1 MNPKKY
7 IQNLLANAGKTM
19 GDESV
24 LMQFIPIV
32 LVLIYMSYR
41 ERFTEMSHTLLGK
54 LVAILLIIYYT
65 SIDYVFGTLC
75 CVIVIAFYQM
85 NEREGLAEDEMVD
98 NGEIFME
105 EPVTSTPVA
114 PTSVSPALVAPTSV
128 APSPVAPKQVASIP
142 VTSTSKSVTPA
153 PKPVLPNTTTPVVP
167 NTVPNPVVPNTVPN
181 PVAPNTTTTPVA
193 PNTTT
198 TPVGPIPAI
207 PIPKPVTPTPVAPTP
222 VTPAPTSITSKKY
235 KGGYKIQTTTFIKPD
250 TIDAF
255 TTARDTFIRE
265 KCQNGILMYKDFPVK
280 TEMADHIYPEI
291 KYNTKSRCN
300 PCDKTCDYSIV
311 EAKLNTET
319 ELYPRSSN
327 SLFDLVK
334 DIFYPKR
341 GEWKEPEAMC
351 NPIKA

>member
-7 IQNLLANAGKTM
+7 IQNLLANAGKTF
-19 GDESV
+19 GDESI

-32 LVLIYMSYR
+32 LVLIYMSYK
-41 ERFTEMSHTLLGK
+41 EWFTEVSHTRLGK

-85 NEREGLAEDEMVD
+85 NEREGLAEDEYEYEMEDSEGAVV
-98 NGEIFME
+98 E
-105 EPVTSTPVA
+105 EPEPVLAPAPAPAPVVSSKSAAPAIATASKSTPVAPVATAPASKSTPVAPATASKSTPVA
-114 PTSVSPALVAPTSV
+114 PTTASKST
-128 APSPVAPKQVASIP
+128 PVA
-142 VTSTSKSVTPA
+142 TTPA
-153 PKPVLPNTTTPVVP
+153 ATTQVVPTPAATTPVVP
-167 NTVPNPVVPNTVPN
+167 TPAATTPAATTQVVPN
-181 PVAPNTTTTPVA
+181 
-193 PNTTT
+193 
-198 TPVGPIPAI
+198 
-207 PIPKPVTPTPVAPTP
+207 
-222 VTPAPTSITSKKY
+222 APTSITSTKY

-250 TIDAF
+250 TRDAF
-255 TTARDTFIRE
+255 TTARDAFIRE

-341 GEWKEPEAMC
+341 GEWKEPEAMR
-351 NPIKA
+351 NPIRA

>member
-1 MNPKKY
+1 
-7 IQNLLANAGKTM
+7 
-19 GDESV
+19 V
-24 LMQFIPIV
+24 IPTQAV
-32 LVLIYMSYR
+32 
-41 ERFTEMSHTLLGK
+41 
-54 LVAILLIIYYT
+54 
-65 SIDYVFGTLC
+65 
-75 CVIVIAFYQM
+75 
-85 NEREGLAEDEMVD
+85 
-98 NGEIFME
+98 
-105 EPVTSTPVA
+105 
-114 PTSVSPALVAPTSV
+114 
-128 APSPVAPKQVASIP
+128 
-142 VTSTSKSVTPA
+142 
-153 PKPVLPNTTTPVVP
+153 
-167 NTVPNPVVPNTVPN
+167 
-181 PVAPNTTTTPVA
+181 
-193 PNTTT
+193 
-198 TPVGPIPAI
+198 
-207 PIPKPVTPTPVAPTP
+207 PTPKP

-235 KGGYKIQTTTFIKPD
+235 KGGYKIETTTFIKPD

-341 GEWKEPEAMC
+341 GEWKEPEAMR

>member
-41 ERFTEMSHTLLGK
+41 ERFTEISHTLLGK

-98 NGEIFME
+98 NGDVYME

-114 PTSVSPALVAPTSV
+114 PISAVPAPITSTPVAPTSA
-128 APSPVAPKQVASIP
+128 APTPVAP
-142 VTSTSKSVTPA
+142 KSVTPA
-153 PKPVLPNTTTPVVP
+153 PKPVLPSTTTPVAP
-167 NTVPNPVVPNTVPN
+167 STTTT
-181 PVAPNTTTTPVA
+181 PVAPSTTTTPVA

-198 TPVGPIPAI
+198 PVAPSTTTTAVGPIPAV
-207 PIPKPVTPTPVAPTP
+207 PIPKPVTPTQAVPTPKP

-235 KGGYKIQTTTFIKPD
+235 KGGYKIETTTFIKPD

-341 GEWKEPEAMC
+341 GEWKEPEAMR

>member
-7 IQNLLANAGKTM
+7 IQNLLVNVEKTL
-19 GDESV
+19 GDKSI

-32 LVLIYMSYR
+32 LVLIYMSYK
-41 ERFTEMSHTLLGK
+41 EWFIEVSHTRLGK

-85 NEREGLAEDEMVD
+85 NEREGLDEKT
-98 NGEIFME
+98 I
-105 EPVTSTPVA
+105 PVESTPVASTPVA
-114 PTSVSPALVAPTSV
+114 PVT
-128 APSPVAPKQVASIP
+128 PVAPKSGASP
-142 VTSTSKSVTPA
+142 QVTSV
-153 PKPVLPNTTTPVVP
+153 
-167 NTVPNPVVPNTVPN
+167 
-181 PVAPNTTTTPVA
+181 
-193 PNTTT
+193 
-198 TPVGPIPAI
+198 
-207 PIPKPVTPTPVAPTP
+207 TPVAPTP
-222 VTPAPTSITSKKY
+222 VAPKPGASPQVTSVTPVTYVVPKSVPPKPMTSVSPIPTSIINKKN
-235 KGGYKIQTTTFIKPD
+235 KGGYKIETTTYIKPN

-300 PCDKTCDYSIV
+300 PCDNTCDYSII
-311 EAKLNTET
+311 EAKLNNET

-334 DIFYPKR
+334 DMFYPKR
-341 GEWKEPEAMC
+341 GEWKEPEAMH
-351 NPIKA
+351 NPIRA

>member
-7 IQNLLANAGKTM
+7 IQNLLVNVEKTL
-19 GDESV
+19 GDKSI

-32 LVLIYMSYR
+32 LVLIYMSYK
-41 ERFTEMSHTLLGK
+41 EWFIEVSHTRLGK

-85 NEREGLAEDEMVD
+85 NEREGL
-98 NGEIFME
+98 
-105 EPVTSTPVA
+105 TSTPD
-114 PTSVSPALVAPTSV
+114 TSS
-128 APSPVAPKQVASIP
+128 
-142 VTSTSKSVTPA
+142 
-153 PKPVLPNTTTPVVP
+153 PKPVLPDTITPVAPNNTTTVD
-167 NTVPNPVVPNTVPN
+167 
-181 PVAPNTTTTPVA
+181 PNTTTTVDS
-193 PNTTT
+193 NTTT
-198 TPVGPIPAI
+198 TVDSNTTTIPAV
-207 PIPKPVTPTPVAPTP
+207 PIPKPVTPTPVAPKP

-235 KGGYKIQTTTFIKPD
+235 KGGYKIETTTYIKPN

-265 KCQNGILMYKDFPVK
+265 NCQNGILMYKDFPVK

-300 PCDKTCDYSIV
+300 PCDNTCDYSII
-311 EAKLNTET
+311 EAKLNNET

-334 DIFYPKR
+334 DMFYPKR
-341 GEWKEPEAMC
+341 GEWKEPEAMH
-351 NPIKA
+351 NPIRA

>member
-7 IQNLLANAGKTM
+7 IQNLLVNAEKTL
-19 GDESV
+19 GDKSI

-32 LVLIYMSYR
+32 LVLIYMSYK
-41 ERFTEMSHTLLGK
+41 EWFIEVSHTRLGK

-85 NEREGLAEDEMVD
+85 NEREGLDEKT
-98 NGEIFME
+98 I
-105 EPVTSTPVA
+105 PVESTPVA
-114 PTSVSPALVAPTSV
+114 KPVAPVT
-128 APSPVAPKQVASIP
+128 PVAPKPGASP
-142 VTSTSKSVTPA
+142 QVTSV
-153 PKPVLPNTTTPVVP
+153 
-167 NTVPNPVVPNTVPN
+167 
-181 PVAPNTTTTPVA
+181 
-193 PNTTT
+193 
-198 TPVGPIPAI
+198 
-207 PIPKPVTPTPVAPTP
+207 TPVAPTP
-222 VTPAPTSITSKKY
+222 VAPKPGASPQVTSVTPVTYVVPKSVPPKPITSVAPIPTSITNKKN
-235 KGGYKIQTTTFIKPD
+235 KGGYKIETTTYIKPD

-265 KCQNGILMYKDFPVK
+265 KCQNGILIYKDFPVK

-300 PCDKTCDYSIV
+300 PCDNTCDYSII
-311 EAKLNTET
+311 EAKLNNET

-341 GEWKEPEAMC
+341 GEWKEPEAMH
-351 NPIKA
+351 NPIRA

>member
-98 NGEIFME
+98 NGDVFME

-114 PTSVSPALVAPTSV
+114 STSVAPAPVAPTSV
-128 APSPVAPKQVASIP
+128 APAT

-153 PKPVLPNTTTPVVP
+153 PKPVLPNSVP
-167 NTVPNPVVPNTVPN
+167 T
-181 PVAPNTTTTPVA
+181 PVAPNTVPTPVAPNTTTPVA
-193 PNTTT
+193 PNTTTPVAPNTT

-207 PIPKPVTPTPVAPTP
+207 PIPKPVTPTPVSPTP

-255 TTARDTFIRE
+255 TTARDAFIRE

-300 PCDKTCDYSIV
+300 PCDNTCDYSIV

-334 DIFYPKR
+334 GIFYPKR